1 MTSIWDNKEIFPPTR
16 AEKRFVTLPVNI
28 SSLAFEGRE
37 GSGDGYRASTVTHPL
52 GGEDFIQTRVKD
64 SMAYAAGFT
73 QYMGVRLQGRG
84 ERGED
89 LTYTFLVNP
98 DTLTA
103 SRQTLDGEALTRAGL
118 QTGIWGDTLDITI
131 SGATTGQYFAGTL
144 VDGHSEYSLSER
156 SFQNLVSIYENNGSW
171 FEGEGEADM
180 ARKQLSSHGDVT
192 LFFGNFI
199 WSGCFTDLT
208 IDDTADTPYYNKFSI
223 GFMAWRE
230 RFRSDSPWRNSIRVD
245 DYYGHAYEIYSR
257 KKVAAV
263 TPKAS
268 TSNATSV
275 ITGETDAS
283 KVPAYQRKML

>member
-16 AEKRFVTLPVNI
+16 GEKRFVTLPVEI
-28 SSLAFEGRE
+28 SSLAFVGRT
-37 GSGDGYRASTVTHPL
+37 GSGDSYAAAEGTKEL
-52 GGEDFIQTRVKD
+52 GGEDFIQTRVK
-64 SMAYAAGFT
+64 SNMAYAAGFT

-98 DTLTA
+98 DTLSA
-103 SRQTLDGEALTRAGL
+103 SRQTLDGEALTRSGL

-131 SGATTGQYFAGTL
+131 SGVTAGQYFAGTL

-156 SFQNLVSIYENNGSW
+156 NFQNLVSIYENNGSW
-171 FEGEGEADM
+171 FEGEGQADIT
-180 ARKQLSSHGDVT
+180 RKQLSAHGDVT

-199 WSGCFTDLT
+199 WSGCFTELT
-208 IDDTADTPYYNKFSI
+208 IDDTADTPYYSKFSI

-230 RFRSDSPWRNSIRVD
+230 RFRSDSPWRNSVRVD

-257 KKVAAV
+257 KNAAKKA
-263 TPKAS
+263 TAS
-268 TSNATSV
+268 TSNSTAV
-275 ITGETDAS
+275 ITGETDIS

>member
-16 AEKRFVTLPVNI
+16 GEKRFVPLPVDI
-28 SSLAFEGRE
+28 STLAFVGRE
-37 GSGDGYRASTVTHPL
+37 GSGDNYAASTVTRDL
-52 GGEDFIQTRVKD
+52 TSEDFLQTRVRN

-84 ERGED
+84 ENGSD

-98 DTLTA
+98 DTLNA
-103 SRQTLDGEALTRAGL
+103 SRQTLDGEALTRSGL

-131 SGATTGQYFAGTL
+131 SGATAGQYFAGTL

-156 SFQNLVSIYENNGSW
+156 NFQNLVSIYENNGSW
-171 FEGEGEADM
+171 FEGEGQADVT
-180 ARKQLSSHGDVT
+180 RKQLSAHGDVT

-199 WSGCFTDLT
+199 WSGCFTELT
-208 IDDTADTPYYNKFSI
+208 VDDTADTPYYSKFSL

-230 RFRSDSPWRNSIRVD
+230 RFRSDSPWRNSVRVD

-257 KKVAAV
+257 KKAAQV
-263 TPKAS
+263 TPVAD

-275 ITGETDAS
+275 ITGETDIT
-283 KVPAYQRKML
+283 KVPAYQRKMV